1 MEELKEL
8 YELHSR
14 GIYSYL
20 FYLTRNSQQ
29 AEELL
34 QETFYQAC
42 ISIHRFNQESKV
54 STWLYQIAKHVFYK
68 SVNKKKWTYPM
79 DSLFQ
84 LPDQDTPEKQLL
96 EKETG
101 KELIDAIHLLETN
114 CQQVVLLRIFHDMS
128 FKEIGIVLGKSENWA
143 RVTFYRSKQQLQ
155 KSYGRKE

>member
-1 MEELKEL
+1 
-8 YELHSR
+8 
-14 GIYSYL
+14 
-20 FYLTRNSQQ
+20 
-29 AEELL
+29 
-34 QETFYQAC
+34 
-42 ISIHRFNQESKV
+42 
-54 STWLYQIAKHVFYK
+54 
-68 SVNKKKWTYPM
+68 M